1 VSVLG
6 DVKVQNSLIIGGKL
20 KHAPPVEGGA
30 IETGGERFYRI
41 VNYDAMAPFLMSL
54 VSDSDHWM
62 FVSSTGALTAGRRDP
77 DHALF
82 PYYTDDRIHD
92 SQDQTG
98 GKTILLVARGGRT
111 GHTAM
116 WEPFSQRY
124 EGLYG
129 ITRSLSKSV
138 YSNKIIFEEVNHD
151 LGLSFSCAWMTSD
164 RFGFVRRATLVNLG
178 AEPVEIDLLDG
189 IQNLLPHGLT
199 RRFQME
205 YSTLA
210 DGYKENELDSET
222 GLGLFKLSS
231 IPADRPEPNEA
242 LRATTVWSE
251 GLEPARR
258 LLCAAQLDRFRR
270 GEAVDEETL
279 IRGRRGAYFVNARVV
294 LGAGGRKE
302 WTLVAEVDQDAAG
315 VANLVG
321 LLKSGGEGSFGG
333 SANSVENH
341 APAEGRKAET
351 TLGSAGLTARATV
364 LGFTVAAPIGIDR
377 SLTVAAVRSKLDE
390 DIERGTRNLVRI
402 VAAADGLQLTGDDL
416 SSDRHFSNALFNVMR
431 GGIPDRGY
439 AVSRADF
446 AAFLGKAN
454 HALAG
459 RQAAFL
465 DALPETLLH
474 SRLLDLARGQDDPD
488 LERLAHEYLP
498 LTFSRRHGDPSR
510 PWNIFAIEVKSE
522 HGERIL
528 NYQGNWRDIF
538 QNWEAL
544 ALSFPGYVES
554 MIFKFAGAS
563 TADGYNPYRIMR
575 DGFDWEVLDPHDAWS
590 YIGYW
595 GDHQVIYLLKLLE
608 VSARYHPGAVAGLL
622 TRRVFTYA
630 NVPYRIKPYS
640 ALLEDPRNTIDFD
653 FALDREI
660 RQRAEAMGADG
671 KALPGA
677 DGAPYRVNLAEKL
690 LVLVLARLF
699 NYIPEAGLWMNTQ
712 RPEWNDANNALVGS
726 GVSMVTLYFLR
737 RFLSFCRGI
746 FGGLE
751 APEVEVSAE
760 VAEAFRRVAEALERH
775 AGLLGGPIS
784 DRDRKRVLDD
794 LGNVGSDYRAGL
806 YAHGFSGRQ
815 TRLSVAEIGAFC
827 DVALRHIDH
836 SIRANRRADGLYHAY
851 NLMKVAGDGIV
862 IRRLY
867 EMLEGQMAVLSSGA
881 LGTQESVLLLDALR
895 SSPLYRADQ
904 NSYVLYPDRK
914 LPGFFE
920 KNNIPAEAIAKS
932 KALAA
937 MIERDD
943 RRIVIQ
949 DTNGV
954 AHFNAAF
961 RNSGLLKEALAGL
974 SLPDEENAQILA
986 LYEEVFD
993 HQSFTGRSGTFYK
1006 YEGLGCIYWHMVSKL
1021 LLAVQEGLDRAGC
1034 AGEDAELVERLR
1046 SHYHE
1051 IREGIGVHKP
1061 PELYGAIPTDPY
1073 SHTPGFAGVQQPGMT
1088 GQVKE
1093 DLITRLGEMGVAV
1106 KDGRLSFRR
1115 DLVSRGEFLVGP
1127 GTDRSV
1133 HAAQRRRLGTEKSV
1147 PLRTFHF
1154 YDLDG
1159 EERSL
1164 DLDPGTMA
1172 FTTCQTPVVAHR
1184 SGPQRIEI
1192 TRADGSRNI
1201 VEGLELDAGI
1211 SAAIFERSGAV
1222 QRLDVFFGFEGG

>member
-1 VSVLG
+1 MSTTFVGEVPLRR
-6 DVKVQNSLIIGGKL
+6 DARK
-20 KHAPPVEGGA
+20 VEGGA
-30 IETGGERFYRI
+30 IEIGGERFYRI

-98 GKTILLVARGGRT
+98 GKTILLVARAGR
-111 GHTAM
+111 TAM

-124 EGLYG
+124 EGLYR

-138 YSNKIIFEEVNHD
+138 YSNKIIFDEVNHD

-164 RFGFVRRATLVNLG
+164 RFGFVRRATLVNLD

-210 DGYKENELDSET
+210 DGYKENELDPET

-231 IPADRPEPNEA
+231 VPADRPEPNEA
-242 LRATTVWSE
+242 LRVTTVWSE
-251 GLEPARR
+251 GIEPARR
-258 LLCAAQLDRFRR
+258 LLCSAQLDRFRR
-270 GEAVDEETL
+270 GEGVDEETL
-279 IRGRRGAYFVNARVV
+279 IRGRRGSYFVNAR
-294 LGAGGRKE
+294 LTLPAGGRKE
-302 WTLVAEVDQDAAG
+302 WRLVAEVDQDAAG
-315 VANLVG
+315 VAALVR
-321 LLKSGGEGSFGG
+321 LLR
-333 SANSVENH
+333 
-341 APAEGRKAET
+341 P
-351 TLGSAGLTARATV
+351 
-364 LGFTVAAPIGIDR
+364 DR
-377 SLTVAAVRSKLDE
+377 SLTVAAPIRAQLDE
-390 DIERGTRNLVRI
+390 DVERGTRNLVRI
-402 VAAADGLQLTGDDL
+402 VAAADGLQLSGDDL

-439 AVSRADF
+439 VVSRSDF

-454 HALAG
+454 RAVAE

-465 DALPETLLH
+465 DALDETLLH
-474 SRLLDLARGQDDPD
+474 SRLLALAREQNDPD

-595 GDHQVIYLLKLLE
+595 GDHQVVYFLKLLE

-653 FALDREI
+653 AALDREI
-660 RQRAEAMGADG
+660 RQRAVAMGADG

-726 GVSMVTLYFLR
+726 GVSMVTLCFLR
-737 RFLSFCRGI
+737 RFLSFCQRA
-746 FGGLE
+746 FE
-751 APEVEVSAE
+751 AAGTPSVEVSAE

-775 AGLLGGPIS
+775 AGLLGGAIS
-784 DRDRKRVLDD
+784 DRDRKAVLDS
-794 LGNVGSDYRAGL
+794 LGTVGSEYRAGL

-815 TRLSVAEIGAFC
+815 TPLGVAELGAFC

-836 SIRANRRADGLYHAY
+836 SIRANRRAEGLYHAY
-851 NLMKVAGDGIV
+851 NLMKVDGDGIV

-881 LGTQESVLLLDALR
+881 LGTQESAALLDALR
-895 SSPLYRADQ
+895 NSPLYRADQ

-920 KNNIPAEAIAKS
+920 KNNIPAEAIARS
-932 KALAA
+932 KTLAA

-949 DTNGV
+949 DSNGV

-961 RNSGLLKEALAGL
+961 RNGGLLKEALAGL
-974 SLPDEENAQILA
+974 SLPDGESARILA

-1021 LLAVQEGLDRAGC
+1021 LLAVQEVLDRAGC
-1034 AGEDAELVERLR
+1034 AGEDAAIVERLR
-1046 SHYHE
+1046 NHYHE

-1061 PELYGAIPTDPY
+1061 PEVYGAIPTDPY

-1106 KDGRLSFRR
+1106 ADGRLSFRR
-1115 DLVSRGEFLVGP
+1115 HLLSRGEFLTVAP

-1133 HAAQRRRLGTEKSV
+1133 HAAQERRLGTEESV

-1159 EERSL
+1159 QERSL

-1172 FTTCQTPVVAHR
+1172 FTTCQTPVVAHQ
-1184 SGPQRIEI
+1184 SGPRRIEI
-1192 TRADGSRNI
+1192 TRAGGSSDT
-1201 VEGLELDAGI
+1201 VEGLDLDVGT
-1211 SAAIFERSGAV
+1211 SAAIFERTGAV
-1222 QRLDVFFGFEGG
+1222 RRLDVFFGFEAG

>member
-1 VSVLG
+1 MSVRETSIE
-6 DVKVQNSLIIGGKL
+6 DVFGFEGKL

-30 IETGGERFYRI
+30 IEIGGERFYRI
-41 VNYDAMAPFLMSL
+41 VNYDAMPPFLMSL

-98 GKTILLVARGGRT
+98 GKIILLVARA
-111 GHTAM
+111 GHNAL

-124 EGLYG
+124 AGLYR

-138 YSNKIIFEEVNHD
+138 YSNKLIFEEVNHD

-164 RFGFVRRATLVNLG
+164 RFGFVRRAALANLG
-178 AEPVEIDLLDG
+178 EEPVEVDLLDG
-189 IQNLLPHGLT
+189 IQNLMPHGLT

-210 DGYKENELDSET
+210 DGYKENELDPET

-231 IPADRPEPNEA
+231 VPADRPEPNEA
-242 LRATTVWSE
+242 LRVTTVWSE
-251 GLEPARR
+251 GIEPARR
-258 LLCAAQLDRFRR
+258 LLCSAQLDRFRR

-279 IRGRRGAYFVNARVV
+279 IRGRRGSYFVNTRLA
-294 LGAGGRKE
+294 LPAGARKE
-302 WTLVAEVDQDAAG
+302 WSIVAEVDQDAAG
-315 VANLVG
+315 VAAIVG
-321 LLKSGGEGSFGG
+321 LLKS
-333 SANSVENH
+333 
-341 APAEGRKAET
+341 
-351 TLGSAGLTARATV
+351 AG
-364 LGFTVAAPIGIDR
+364 AASLRGTCTNR
-377 SLTVAAVRSKLDE
+377 SLTVAAPIRVQSRDRERAVAGDRTGSATGGNLRAQIDE
-390 DIERGTRNLVRI
+390 DVERGTRNLVRI
-402 VAAADGLQLTGDDL
+402 VAAADGLQVTGDDL
-416 SSDRHFSNALFNVMR
+416 SSDRHFSNALFNTMR

-439 AVSRADF
+439 AISRADF
-446 AAFLGKAN
+446 KAFLGKAN
-454 HALAG
+454 HAVAA
-459 RQAAFL
+459 RQASFL
-465 DALPETLLH
+465 DSLDETLLH
-474 SRLLDLARGQDDPD
+474 SRLLALAREQDDPD

-554 MIFKFAGAS
+554 MIFKFADAS

-595 GDHQVIYLLKLLE
+595 GDHQVVYLLKLLE

-630 NVPYRIKPYS
+630 NVPYRIKPYG

-653 FALDREI
+653 AALDREI
-660 RQRAEAMGADG
+660 RQRAEVMGADG

-690 LVLVLARLF
+690 LVLALARLF

-726 GVSMVTLYFLR
+726 GVSMVTLCFLR
-737 RFLSFCRGI
+737 RFLSFCQGI
-746 FGGLE
+746 FGAAGTP
-751 APEVEVSAE
+751 AIEVSAE
-760 VAEAFRRVAEALERH
+760 VAAAFRRVAEALERH

-784 DRDRKRVLDD
+784 DRDRKRVLDN
-794 LGNVGSDYRAGL
+794 LGSVGSDYRAGL
-806 YAHGFSGRQ
+806 YARGFSGRQ
-815 TRLSVAEIGAFC
+815 TPVSVADLAAFC
-827 DVALRHIDH
+827 DTALRHIDH

-851 NLMKVAGDGIV
+851 NLMRVDGDGIV

-881 LGTQESVLLLDALR
+881 LPARESAALLDALR
-895 SSPLYRADQ
+895 SSRLYRADQ

-920 KNNIPAEAIAKS
+920 KNNIPASAIAQS
-932 KALAA
+932 KPLAA
-937 MIERDD
+937 MIGRND
-943 RRIVIQ
+943 RRIVVQ
-949 DTNGV
+949 DVNGA

-974 SLPDEENAQILA
+974 GLPDDERARILA
-986 LYEEVFD
+986 VYEEVFD

-1021 LLAVQEGLDRAGC
+1021 LLAVQEVLDRAGC
-1034 AGEDAELVERLR
+1034 AGENAEVVERLR

-1106 KDGRLSFRR
+1106 EGWTAQFPPS
-1115 DLVSRGEFLVGP
+1115 P
-1127 GTDRSV
+1127 GQPR
-1133 HAAQRRRLGTEKSV
+1133 
-1147 PLRTFHF
+1147 
-1154 YDLDG
+1154 
-1159 EERSL
+1159 
-1164 DLDPGTMA
+1164 
-1172 FTTCQTPVVAHR
+1172 
-1184 SGPQRIEI
+1184 
-1192 TRADGSRNI
+1192 
-1201 VEGLELDAGI
+1201 
-1211 SAAIFERSGAV
+1211 
-1222 QRLDVFFGFEGG
+1222 

>member
-1 VSVLG
+1 VSVRDTNSG
-6 DVKVQNSLIIGGKL
+6 DFFGFVGKL
-20 KHAPPVEGGA
+20 KHALPVEGGA
-30 IETGGERFYRI
+30 IEIGGERFYRI
-41 VNYDAMAPFLMSL
+41 VNYDAMPPFLMSL

-111 GHTAM
+111 AM

-124 EGLYG
+124 EGLYR
-129 ITRSLSKSV
+129 ITRSLAKSV
-138 YSNKIIFEEVNHD
+138 YSNKILFEEVNHS

-210 DGYKENELDSET
+210 DGYKENELEPET

-231 IPADRPEPNEA
+231 VPADRPEPNEA

-251 GLEPARR
+251 GIEPARR
-258 LLCAAQLDRFRR
+258 LLSAAQLERFRR
-270 GEAVDEETL
+270 GEGVDEETL
-279 IRGRRGAYFVNARVV
+279 IRGRRGAYFVNTRVA
-294 LGAGGRKE
+294 LAAGERKE
-302 WTLVAEVDQDAAG
+302 WRLVAEVDQDAAG
-315 VANLVG
+315 VANLVKA
-321 LLKSGGEGSFGG
+321 LKS
-333 SANSVENH
+333 
-341 APAEGRKAET
+341 
-351 TLGSAGLTARATV
+351 
-364 LGFTVAAPIGIDR
+364 DR
-377 SLTVAAVRSKLDE
+377 SLTVAAPNAHLSSYRSRDRQGAVVGPNLRVQIDE
-390 DIERGTRNLVRI
+390 DVERGTRNLVRI
-402 VAAADGLQLTGDDL
+402 VAGADGLQLTGDDL
-416 SSDRHFSNALFNVMR
+416 SSDRHFSNALFNTMR

-439 AVSRADF
+439 VISRSDF
-446 AAFLGKAN
+446 KAFLGKAN
-454 HALAG
+454 RAVAE
-459 RQAAFL
+459 RQAGFV
-465 DALPETLLH
+465 DALEETLLH
-474 SRLLDLARGQDDPD
+474 SRLLKLAREQGDPD

-510 PWNIFAIEVKSE
+510 PWNIFSIEVKSE

-595 GDHQVIYLLKLLE
+595 GDHQVVYLLKLLE

-630 NVPYRIKPYS
+630 NVPYRIKPYG

-653 FALDREI
+653 AALDREI

-671 KALPGA
+671 KALAGA

-726 GVSMVTLYFLR
+726 GVSMVTLCFLR
-737 RFLSFCRGI
+737 RFLSFCRGV
-746 FGGLE
+746 FGAAGQ
-751 APEVEVSAE
+751 PEIEVSAE
-760 VAEAFRRVAEALERH
+760 VAEAFRRVAEALERY

-784 DRDRKRVLDD
+784 DRDRKRVLDH
-794 LGNVGSDYRAGL
+794 LGGVGSDYRAGL
-806 YAHGFSGRQ
+806 YARGFSGRQ
-815 TRLSVAEIGAFC
+815 TALGVAEIGAFC
-827 DVALRHIDH
+827 EVALRHIDH

-851 NLMKVAGDGIV
+851 NLMKVEPGTDLSVPRRRSCAARTERSVPDGGGDGGGIA

-881 LGTQESVLLLDALR
+881 LSVQESADLLDALR
-895 SSPLYRADQ
+895 GSPLYRADQ

-920 KNNIPAEAIAKS
+920 KNNIPASAIAQS
-932 KALAA
+932 KPLAE
-937 MIERDD
+937 MIERDE
-943 RRIVIQ
+943 RRIVIR
-949 DTNGV
+949 DSNGV

-961 RNSGLLKEALAGL
+961 RNSTLLLEALAPL
-974 SLPDEENAQILA
+974 HLPPGETARILA
-986 LYEEVFD
+986 VYEHVFD

-1021 LLAVQEGLDRAGC
+1021 LLAVQEVLDRAGC
-1034 AGEDAELVERLR
+1034 AGEDAAVVERLR

-1093 DLITRLGEMGVAV
+1093 DLISRLGEMGVAV
-1106 KDGRLSFRR
+1106 ADGRLSFRR
-1115 DLVSRGEFLVGP
+1115 HLVSRGEFLG
-1127 GTDRSV
+1127 
-1133 HAAQRRRLGTEKSV
+1133 
-1147 PLRTFHF
+1147 PLRTFHY

-1159 EERSL
+1159 HERSL
-1164 DLDPGTMA
+1164 ELVPGTMA

-1184 SGPQRIEI
+1184 PGPQRIEI
-1192 TRADGSRNI
+1192 TRAGGGRDT
-1201 VEGLELDAGI
+1201 VEGLDLDAGT
-1211 SAAIFERSGAV
+1211 SAAIFERSGRV
-1222 QRLDVFFGFEGG
+1222 ERLDVFFGFEG

>member
-1 VSVLG
+1 MSAAFA
-6 DVKVQNSLIIGGKL
+6 GGTPL
-20 KHAPPVEGGA
+20 QFRAGAVEGGPFD
-30 IETGGERFYRI
+30 IGGERFYRI

-82 PYYTDDRIHD
+82 PYCTDDRIHD

-98 GKTILLVARGGRT
+98 GKTILLAARAGRT
-111 GHTAM
+111 AL

-124 EGLYG
+124 EGLYR

-138 YSNKIIFEEVNHD
+138 YGNKLIFEEINHD
-151 LGLSFSCAWMTSD
+151 LALSFSCAWMTSD
-164 RFGFVRRATLVNLG
+164 RFGFVRRAALVNLG
-178 AEPVEIDLLDG
+178 AEPVEVDLLDG

-210 DGYKENELDSET
+210 DGYKENELDPET

-231 IPADRPEPNEA
+231 VPSDRPEPNEA
-242 LRATTVWSE
+242 LRVTTVWSE
-251 GLEPARR
+251 GIQSARR

-270 GEAVDEETL
+270 RNAVDQETL
-279 IRGRRGAYFVNARVV
+279 IRGRRGAYFVNAV
-294 LGAGGRKE
+294 LALPASGRKE
-302 WTLVAEVDQDAAG
+302 WSIVAEVDQDAAS
-315 VANLVG
+315 VAALVS
-321 LLKSGGEGSFGG
+321 LIKSGGD
-333 SANSVENH
+333 
-341 APAEGRKAET
+341 
-351 TLGSAGLTARATV
+351 LRAQ
-364 LGFTVAAPIGIDR
+364 
-377 SLTVAAVRSKLDE
+377 LDQ
-390 DIERGTRNLVRI
+390 DVERGTRNLVRM

-416 SSDRHFSNALFNVMR
+416 SADRHFANALFNIMR
-431 GGIPDRGY
+431 GGIPDCGY
-439 AVSRADF
+439 QISRSDF
-446 AAFLGKAN
+446 RSFIGKAN
-454 HALAG
+454 RAVAERRAG
-459 RQAAFL
+459 FL

-474 SRLLDLARGQDDPD
+474 SRLLALAREQEDPD

-510 PWNIFAIEVKSE
+510 PWNIFSIEVKAE

-595 GDHQVIYLLKLLE
+595 GDHQVVYLLKLLE
-608 VSARYHPGAVAGLL
+608 VSARYHPGALAGLL

-653 FALDREI
+653 AALDGEI
-660 RQRAEAMGADG
+660 RQRAAAMGADG

-677 DGAPYRVNLAEKL
+677 DGAPHRVNLAEKL

-737 RFLSFCRGI
+737 RFLSFCRDI
-746 FGGLE
+746 FGAAGTP
-751 APEVEVSAE
+751 AIEVSSE

-784 DRDRKRVLDD
+784 DRERKAVLDL
-794 LGNVGSDYRAGL
+794 LGSVGSGYRAGI

-815 TRLSVAEIGAFC
+815 TPLSVAELMAFC

-836 SIRANRRADGLYHAY
+836 SIRANRREDGLYHAY
-851 NLMKVAGDGIV
+851 NLMKVDGDGIA

-881 LGTQESVLLLDALR
+881 LSAQESAALLDALR
-895 SSPLYRADQ
+895 GSHLYRADQ

-914 LPGFFE
+914 LPGFWE
-920 KNNIPAEAIAKS
+920 KNNIPDAAIAKS
-932 KALAA
+932 KSLAA
-937 MIERDD
+937 MIERGD
-943 RRIVIQ
+943 RRIAVR
-949 DTNGV
+949 DSNGV

-961 RNSGLLKEALAGL
+961 RNGTLLREALAAL
-974 SLPDEENAQILA
+974 SLPADERAQILA

-1021 LLAVQEGLDRAGC
+1021 LLAVQEVLYRAGC
-1034 AGEDAELVERLR
+1034 AGEDAALVERLR
-1046 SHYHE
+1046 SHYYE

-1093 DLITRLGEMGVAV
+1093 DLISRLGEMGVAV
-1106 KDGRLSFRR
+1106 ADGRLGFCPH
-1115 DLVSRGEFLVGP
+1115 LVSRGEFLP
-1127 GTDRSV
+1127 Q
-1133 HAAQRRRLGTEKSV
+1133 A
-1147 PLRTFHF
+1147 RTFHF
-1154 YDLDG
+1154 YGLDG
-1159 EERSL
+1159 LEHGLRLE
-1164 DLDPGTMA
+1164 PGSMA
-1172 FTTCQTPVVAHR
+1172 FTTCQAAVVAHR
-1184 SGPQRIEI
+1184 SGPRRIEI
-1192 TRADGSRNI
+1192 ALADGSSHT
-1201 VEGLELDAGI
+1201 VEGLNLDAAT
-1211 SAAIFERSGAV
+1211 SAAIFERTAAV
-1222 QRLDVFFGFEGG
+1222 RRLDVFFGFEGGE